1 MVQEVMSKEKELIS
15 LDQALNLEQ
24 KDIEENYRQ
33 HINLHLTRLLKM
45 LGFNK
50 TFVRAKDMI
59 VWDKNGEEYLD
70 FLGAYGALNIGHNN
84 DTVINALNSISH
96 LPNLLQSGMHSL
108 PSVLA
113 RNLAKITPGDLKY
126 TFFCNSGA
134 EAVEGA
140 LKLAKIATE
149 KSRIIYCKG
158 AFHGKSMGALSVT
171 GRNKYK
177 KYFGPM
183 VPLAV
188 EVPYGDINELKLVLE
203 KYDDI
208 AAFIVEPI
216 QGEGGIIVPPI
227 GYLRKAKDICSQY
240 GVLLIADEIQTG
252 FGRTGYW
259 FACEAEGVVPDIM
272 CMAKSLGGGIIPI
285 GAYIANEDVWKRGY
299 GTMDRCLLH
308 TSTFGGNTWASAA
321 GISTIEFIAE
331 NNLENEALEKG
342 NYIIGKLLRLKD
354 KYPLLKEVRGRGL
367 MIGLEFDTMNIPL
380 IDRVITNNTRE
391 LVDEYTGGIV
401 ASELINNYNIITA
414 YTLNNPNVI
423 RIEPPLTVTYE
434 QLDKFASS
442 LEEILMK
449 NRSIGTIALNNTKNL
464 IKSVFNGRR

>member
-1 MVQEVMSKEKELIS
+1 
-15 LDQALNLEQ
+15 
-24 KDIEENYRQ
+24 
-33 HINLHLTRLLKM
+33 M

-50 TFVRAKDMI
+50 SFVKAKNTI
-59 VWDKNGEEYLD
+59 VWDKDGEEYLD

-84 DTVINALNSISH
+84 DVVIDALNRISH
-96 LPNLLQSGMHSL
+96 MPNLLQSGMHSL
-108 PSVLA
+108 TSVLA
-113 RNLAKITPGDLKY
+113 ENLAKITPGDLKY
-126 TFFCNSGA
+126 TFFCNSGT

-183 VPLAV
+183 VPLV
-188 EVPYGDINELKLVLE
+188 EEVTYGDIDELNVLLD

-208 AAFIVEPI
+208 AAFIMEPI
-216 QGEGGIIVPPI
+216 QGEGGIILPPI
-227 GYLRKAKDICSQY
+227 GYLRKVRELCSHY
-240 GVLLIADEIQTG
+240 GVLLIADEVQTG

-272 CMAKSLGGGIIPI
+272 CVAKSLGGGIIPI
-285 GAYIANEDVWKRGY
+285 GAYIAKEDVWKKGY
-299 GTMDRCLLH
+299 GSMDRCLLH
-308 TSTFGGNTWASAA
+308 TSTFGGNTWAAAA
-321 GISTIEFIAE
+321 GIATIEFIAE
-331 NNLENEALEKG
+331 HNLENEALEKG
-342 NYIIGKLLRLKD
+342 NYIIDRLLKLKE
-354 KYPLLKEVRGRGL
+354 KYPLLKDVRGRGL
-367 MIGLEFDTMNIPL
+367 MIGLEFNNRSMPL
-380 IDRVITNNTRE
+380 VNRIITNNTKE
-391 LVDEYTGGIV
+391 LVEEYIGGMV

-434 QLDKFASS
+434 QLDKFVHA
-442 LEEILMK
+442 LEDILRK
-449 NRSIGTIALNNTKNL
+449 NKGISTMALNNTKNL
-464 IKSVFNGRR
+464 IKSVFTGRGL

>member
-1 MVQEVMSKEKELIS
+1 MSLGASSKEIIS
-15 LDQALNLEQ
+15 LEEALNLRQE
-24 KDIEENYRQ
+24 DIEENYRQ
-33 HINLHLTRLLKM
+33 HINPQLTRLLKM

-50 TFVRAKDMI
+50 KFVKAKDMK
-59 VWDKNGEEYLD
+59 VWDKDGEEYLD

-84 DTVINALNSISH
+84 DAIINALERIRH
-96 LPNLLQSGMHSL
+96 MPNLLQSGMHSL
-108 PSVLA
+108 TSVLA
-113 RNLAKITPGDLKY
+113 QNLANITPGNLKY

-171 GRNKYK
+171 GREKYK
-177 KYFGPM
+177 KHFGPM
-183 VPLAV
+183 VPLGV
-188 EVPYGDINELKLVLE
+188 EIAYGDINELRVVLE

-227 GYLRKAKDICSQY
+227 GYLKKAKELCSQY
-240 GVLLIADEIQTG
+240 NVLLIADEIQTG

-259 FACEAEGVVPDIM
+259 FACESDGVTPDIM
-272 CMAKSLGGGIIPI
+272 CVAKSLGGGIIPI

-331 NNLENEALEKG
+331 NNLENQALEKG
-342 NYIIGKLLRLKD
+342 NYIMNKLLKLKHQ
-354 KYPLLKEVRGRGL
+354 YPMLKEVRGRGL
-367 MIGLEFDTMNIPL
+367 MIGLEFDTINIPL
-380 IDRVITNNTRE
+380 MNRLITNNTKE
-391 LVDEYTGGIV
+391 LVDEYAGGIV

-423 RIEPPLTVTYE
+423 RIEPPLTVTYD
-434 QLDKFASS
+434 QLDTLVNA
-442 LEEILMK
+442 LEEILVK
-449 NRSIGTIALNNTKNL
+449 NRSITTIALNNTKSL
-464 IKSVFNGRR
+464 IKSVFNGGR